1 MLKDRKV
8 FQVKEKD
15 QVKKNEKDSLYVM
28 IKYYLG
34 SLSNVVSMEREE

>member
-15 QVKKNEKDSLYVM
+15 QVKKNEKDSIYVM

-34 SLSNVVSMEREE
+34 SLSNIVSME

>member
-1 MLKDRKV
+1 MLKDRNV
-8 FQVKEKD
+8 FQIKEMD

-34 SLSNVVSMEREE
+34 SLSNIVSME